1 MEPLFYHYLPAS
13 VGIEHMVQTTMAA
26 SFPYSQN
33 GEAGAGKEGPGK
45 DGPPFSPPG
54 APGAPP
60 PGAPGAP
67 PTPQTTPTAA
77 VPGVPVTVSSSGAT
91 VAGGMAVQVPV
102 GPPVVANGVEQQ
114 VVNANEAENGDAA
127 ANGQPGTP
135 APTKEQPKRLHVSNI
150 PFRFRDP
157 DLRNMFGKFGT
168 ILDVEI
174 IFNERGSKGFGFVTF
189 ASAADADRARE
200 SLNGTVVE
208 GRKIEVNN
216 ATARVQTKKPAAA
229 VPNVILARNGMV
241 PTAVAAALRGV
252 AIQRGRARTYPATA
266 LARHPTP
273 LTAAATALHGYT
285 PGVYYDPFLA
295 AQAAQAA
302 TPLQVNPVGPHAVAE
317 GGTAQTHTPYY
328 TCQTGT
334 PGWVTS
340 CQGRQHSSDPYTM
353 LHVPNWHPMLG
364 HMLPQMASQL
374 RPMHH
379 TSRLKLTPKQAAAAA
394 AAAVGQPAAA
404 VGAVNPAAV
413 GASAAQLLKTPTLS
427 VSTAQQ
433 AGYAAAAN
441 AYTAAAA
448 RAYGVAAAAAQP
460 AAVAAYPTIAAGS
473 IYYSDRPY
481 PDPYIAAASGIGPVA
496 GYGAVYRGSYNRF
509 APY

>member
-1 MEPLFYHYLPAS
+1 MHITKSTQNFALFARVQYFNNDMHGHSHVTIPLPELVTINIYHQPMVLNITLGRESLAAIFEIFEDCYVAHYPMF
-13 VGIEHMVQTTMAA
+13 HMVQTTMAA
-26 SFPYSQN
+26 PFPYTQN
-33 GEAGAGKEGPGK
+33 GEAPGAVAVKAAAEVANVKEG
-45 DGPPFSPPG
+45 GPPFSPPG
-54 APGAPP
+54 APPQGVPGAP
-60 PGAPGAP
+60 PGAPQ
-67 PTPQTTPTAA
+67 PQPNTQPQQ
-77 VPGVPVTVSSSGAT
+77 VPGVPVTVPSSAGQAT
-91 VAGGMAVQVPV
+91 VPGAMAVQVPA
-102 GPPVVANGVEQQ
+102 GTTIVANGVEQQ
-114 VVNANEAENGDAA
+114 TTVTDADSVEAA

-135 APTKEQPKRLHVSNI
+135 APSKEQPKRLHVSNI

-189 ASAADADRARE
+189 ASAADADRARDN
-200 SLNGTVVE
+200 LNGTVVE

-216 ATARVQTKKPAAA
+216 ATARVQTKKPAAT

-295 AQAAQAA
+295 AQAATAPQ
-302 TPLQVNPVGPHAVAE
+302 LQVNP
-317 GGTAQTHTPYY
+317 HT
-328 TCQTGT
+328 
-334 PGWVTS
+334 
-340 CQGRQHSSDPYTM
+340 
-353 LHVPNWHPMLG
+353 
-364 HMLPQMASQL
+364 
-374 RPMHH
+374 
-379 TSRLKLTPKQAAAAA
+379 AAAAA
-394 AAAVGQPAAA
+394 AASLGQAQAAA
-404 VGAVNPAAV
+404 GINHLQPVV
-413 GASAAQLLKTPTLS
+413 SAASQLLKTPTIS

-433 AGYAAAAN
+433 ANYAAAAN

-460 AAVAAYPTIAAGS
+460 ATVAAYPTAAAITAGS
-473 IYYSDRPY
+473 IYYSAYADRPY

-509 APY
+509 APYL

>member
-1 MEPLFYHYLPAS
+1 MNQVLSFLSSPTATAAAPSPEALRYPWCFVPR
-13 VGIEHMVQTTMAA
+13 HMVQTTMAA
-26 SFPYSQN
+26 PFPYSQN
-33 GEAGAGKEGPGK
+33 GEAGVKADPGKE
-45 DGPPFSPPG
+45 GPPFSPPG
-54 APGAPP
+54 APGAPA

-67 PTPQTTPTAA
+67 PAPQTTPTAA
-77 VPGVPVTVSSSGAT
+77 VPGVPVTVSSSAAT

-102 GPPVVANGVEQQ
+102 GPPVVANGVEQAA
-114 VVNANEAENGDAA
+114 VNASEGENGDGA

-135 APTKEQPKRLHVSNI
+135 APAKEQPKRLHVSNI

-189 ASAADADRARE
+189 ASAADADRARD

-229 VPNVILARNGMV
+229 VPNV
-241 PTAVAAALRGV
+241 GV
-252 AIQRGRARTYPATA
+252 GGAMLKASGRS
-266 LARHPTP
+266 
-273 LTAAATALHGYT
+273 
-285 PGVYYDPFLA
+285 GVYYDPFLA
-295 AQAAQAA
+295 AQAATA
-302 TPLQVNPVGPHAVAE
+302 TPLQVNP
-317 GGTAQTHTPYY
+317 
-328 TCQTGT
+328 
-334 PGWVTS
+334 
-340 CQGRQHSSDPYTM
+340 
-353 LHVPNWHPMLG
+353 
-364 HMLPQMASQL
+364 
-374 RPMHH
+374 
-379 TSRLKLTPKQAAAAA
+379 QAAAAA
-394 AAAVGQPAAA
+394 AAAVAQPT
-404 VGAVNPAAV
+404 AVNPAAV
-413 GASAAQLLKTPTLS
+413 GVSAAQLLKTPTLS
-427 VSTAQQ
+427 VSTAPQ

-460 AAVAAYPTIAAGS
+460 PAVAAYPTIAAAGS
-473 IYYSDRPY
+473 IYYSAYADRPY

-496 GYGAVYRGSYNRF
+496 GYGGFGMAGPLSNEQKLQIYKAVYRGSYNRF

>member
-1 MEPLFYHYLPAS
+1 MFSGACWAVVGGWPQVRQRGSLKYTLVSALTGAPPRPPHTPQESLLRFSTGTAFLMRPMPA
-13 VGIEHMVQTTMAA
+13 VHMVQTTMAA
-26 SFPYSQN
+26 PFPYSQN

-54 APGAPP
+54 APGAPT

-67 PTPQTTPTAA
+67 PAPQTTPAAA

-91 VAGGMAVQVPV
+91 VAGGLPVQVPV

-114 VVNANEAENGDAA
+114 AVNASEAENGDAA

-295 AQAAQAA
+295 AQAATA
-302 TPLQVNPVGPHAVAE
+302 TPLQVNP
-317 GGTAQTHTPYY
+317 
-328 TCQTGT
+328 
-334 PGWVTS
+334 
-340 CQGRQHSSDPYTM
+340 
-353 LHVPNWHPMLG
+353 
-364 HMLPQMASQL
+364 
-374 RPMHH
+374 
-379 TSRLKLTPKQAAAAA
+379 QAAAAA

-404 VGAVNPAAV
+404 VGAVNPAAM

>member
-1 MEPLFYHYLPAS
+1 MVQHAGLLPL
-13 VGIEHMVQTTMAA
+13 INKHMVQTTMAA
-26 SFPYSQN
+26 PFPYSQN

-54 APGAPP
+54 APGAPT

-67 PTPQTTPTAA
+67 PAPQATPTAA

-91 VAGGMAVQVPV
+91 VAGGLPVQVPV
-102 GPPVVANGVEQQ
+102 GPPVVPNGVEQQ
-114 VVNANEAENGDAA
+114 AVNANEAENGEAA

-135 APTKEQPKRLHVSNI
+135 APAKEQPKRLHVSNI

-295 AQAAQAA
+295 AQAATA
-302 TPLQVNPVGPHAVAE
+302 TPLQVNP
-317 GGTAQTHTPYY
+317 
-328 TCQTGT
+328 
-334 PGWVTS
+334 
-340 CQGRQHSSDPYTM
+340 
-353 LHVPNWHPMLG
+353 
-364 HMLPQMASQL
+364 
-374 RPMHH
+374 
-379 TSRLKLTPKQAAAAA
+379 QAAAAA
-394 AAAVGQPAAA
+394 AAAVGQSAAA
-404 VGAVNPAAV
+404 VGAVAPAAV

-460 AAVAAYPTIAAGS
+460 AAAVAAYPTIAAGS

>member
-1 MEPLFYHYLPAS
+1 MNQVLSFLSSPTATAAAPSPEALRYPWCFVPR
-13 VGIEHMVQTTMAA
+13 HMVQTTMAA
-26 SFPYSQN
+26 PFPYSQN
-33 GEAGAGKEGPGK
+33 GEAGVKADPGKE
-45 DGPPFSPPG
+45 GPPFSPPG
-54 APGAPP
+54 APGAPA

-67 PTPQTTPTAA
+67 PAPQTTPTAA
-77 VPGVPVTVSSSGAT
+77 VPGVPVTVSSSAAT

-102 GPPVVANGVEQQ
+102 GPPVVANGVEQAA
-114 VVNANEAENGDAA
+114 VNASEGENGDGA

-135 APTKEQPKRLHVSNI
+135 APAKEQPKRLHVSNI

-189 ASAADADRARE
+189 ASAADADRARD

-295 AQAAQAA
+295 AQAATA
-302 TPLQVNPVGPHAVAE
+302 TPLQVNP
-317 GGTAQTHTPYY
+317 
-328 TCQTGT
+328 
-334 PGWVTS
+334 
-340 CQGRQHSSDPYTM
+340 
-353 LHVPNWHPMLG
+353 
-364 HMLPQMASQL
+364 
-374 RPMHH
+374 
-379 TSRLKLTPKQAAAAA
+379 
-394 AAAVGQPAAA
+394 
-404 VGAVNPAAV
+404 
-413 GASAAQLLKTPTLS
+413 
-427 VSTAQQ
+427 

-460 AAVAAYPTIAAGS
+460 PAVAAYPTIAAAGS
-473 IYYSDRPY
+473 IYYSAYADRPY

-496 GYGAVYRGSYNRF
+496 GYGGFGMAGPLSNEQKLQIYKAVYRGSYNRF

>member
-1 MEPLFYHYLPAS
+1 MRPFPAR
-13 VGIEHMVQTTMAA
+13 HMVQTTMAA
-26 SFPYSQN
+26 SFPYNQN
-33 GEAGAGKEGPGK
+33 GEAGAGKDGPGK

-67 PTPQTTPTAA
+67 PAPQTTPTAA

-91 VAGGMAVQVPV
+91 VAGGMQVQVPV
-102 GPPVVANGVEQQ
+102 GPPVVANGVDQQ
-114 VVNANEAENGDAA
+114 IVSANEADNGDAA

-295 AQAAQAA
+295 AQAATA
-302 TPLQVNPVGPHAVAE
+302 TPLQVNP
-317 GGTAQTHTPYY
+317 
-328 TCQTGT
+328 
-334 PGWVTS
+334 
-340 CQGRQHSSDPYTM
+340 
-353 LHVPNWHPMLG
+353 
-364 HMLPQMASQL
+364 
-374 RPMHH
+374 
-379 TSRLKLTPKQAAAAA
+379 
-394 AAAVGQPAAA
+394 
-404 VGAVNPAAV
+404 
-413 GASAAQLLKTPTLS
+413 
-427 VSTAQQ
+427 

-460 AAVAAYPTIAAGS
+460 AAVAAYPTIAAG
-473 IYYSDRPY
+473 DRPY

>member
-1 MEPLFYHYLPAS
+1 MKRTGMRRPALLTS
-13 VGIEHMVQTTMAA
+13 QHMVQTTMATPF
-26 SFPYSQN
+26 SYSQN
-33 GEAGAGKEGPGK
+33 GEAGAGKDGPGK

-54 APGAPP
+54 APGAPT

-67 PTPQTTPTAA
+67 PAPQATPTAA

-91 VAGGMAVQVPV
+91 VAGGMPVQVPV

-114 VVNANEAENGDAA
+114 AVNANDAENGDAA

-189 ASAADADRARE
+189 ASAGDADRARE

-295 AQAAQAA
+295 AQAATA
-302 TPLQVNPVGPHAVAE
+302 TPLQVNPFI
-317 GGTAQTHTPYY
+317 
-328 TCQTGT
+328 
-334 PGWVTS
+334 GWSKTW
-340 CQGRQHSSDPYTM
+340 RPQHSSQSDTNSY
-353 LHVPNWHPMLG
+353 
-364 HMLPQMASQL
+364 Q
-374 RPMHH
+374 
-379 TSRLKLTPKQAAAAA
+379 QAAAAA
-394 AAAVGQPAAA
+394 AAAVGQSAAA

-413 GASAAQLLKTPTLS
+413 GASAQLLKTPTLS

-460 AAVAAYPTIAAGS
+460 AAAAAVAAYPTIPAG
-473 IYYSDRPY
+473 DRPY

>member
-1 MEPLFYHYLPAS
+1 MNQVLSFLSSPTATAAAPSPEALRYPWCFVPR
-13 VGIEHMVQTTMAA
+13 HMVQTTMAA
-26 SFPYSQN
+26 PFPYSQN
-33 GEAGAGKEGPGK
+33 GEAGVKADPGKE
-45 DGPPFSPPG
+45 GPPFSPPG
-54 APGAPP
+54 APGAPA

-67 PTPQTTPTAA
+67 PAPQTTPTAA
-77 VPGVPVTVSSSGAT
+77 VPGVPVTVSSSAAT

-102 GPPVVANGVEQQ
+102 GPPVVANGVEQAA
-114 VVNANEAENGDAA
+114 VNASEGENGDGA

-135 APTKEQPKRLHVSNI
+135 APAKEQPKRLHVSNI

-189 ASAADADRARE
+189 ASAADADRARD

-241 PTAVAAALRGV
+241 PTAVVGV
-252 AIQRGRARTYPATA
+252 GGAMLKASGRS
-266 LARHPTP
+266 
-273 LTAAATALHGYT
+273 
-285 PGVYYDPFLA
+285 GVYYDPFLA
-295 AQAAQAA
+295 AQAATA
-302 TPLQVNPVGPHAVAE
+302 TPLQVNP
-317 GGTAQTHTPYY
+317 
-328 TCQTGT
+328 
-334 PGWVTS
+334 
-340 CQGRQHSSDPYTM
+340 
-353 LHVPNWHPMLG
+353 
-364 HMLPQMASQL
+364 
-374 RPMHH
+374 
-379 TSRLKLTPKQAAAAA
+379 
-394 AAAVGQPAAA
+394 
-404 VGAVNPAAV
+404 
-413 GASAAQLLKTPTLS
+413 
-427 VSTAQQ
+427 

-460 AAVAAYPTIAAGS
+460 PAVAAYPTIAAAGS
-473 IYYSDRPY
+473 IYYSAYADRPY

-496 GYGAVYRGSYNRF
+496 GYGGFGMAGPLSNEQKLQIYKAVYRGSYNRF

>member
-1 MEPLFYHYLPAS
+1 MEPLFFSYLPTN

-26 SFPYSQN
+26 PFPYSQN
-33 GEAGAGKEGPGK
+33 GEAGAGVKADPSKE
-45 DGPPFSPPG
+45 GPPFSPPG
-54 APGAPP
+54 APGAPA

-67 PTPQTTPTAA
+67 PAPQTTPTAA

-114 VVNANEAENGDAA
+114 AVTANEAENGEAA

-189 ASAADADRARE
+189 ASASDADRARD

-216 ATARVQTKKPAAA
+216 ATARVQTKKPTAA
-229 VPNVILARNGMV
+229 VPN
-241 PTAVAAALRGV
+241 AAALRGV

-295 AQAAQAA
+295 AQAATA
-302 TPLQVNPVGPHAVAE
+302 TPLQVNP
-317 GGTAQTHTPYY
+317 
-328 TCQTGT
+328 
-334 PGWVTS
+334 
-340 CQGRQHSSDPYTM
+340 
-353 LHVPNWHPMLG
+353 
-364 HMLPQMASQL
+364 
-374 RPMHH
+374 
-379 TSRLKLTPKQAAAAA
+379 QAAAAA

-404 VGAVNPAAV
+404 VGAVNHPAV

-473 IYYSDRPY
+473 IYYSAYADRPY